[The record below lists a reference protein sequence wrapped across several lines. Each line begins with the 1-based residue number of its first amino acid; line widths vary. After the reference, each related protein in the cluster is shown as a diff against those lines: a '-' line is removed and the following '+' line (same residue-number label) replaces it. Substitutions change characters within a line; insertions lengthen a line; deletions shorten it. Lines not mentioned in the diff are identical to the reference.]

1 MAVSTFKEYLDL
13 HNLQF
18 EILETSADTHT
29 AQQAAEVHG
38 VPVSNIVKSLLL
50 CSELEGGKRF
60 FLVLTPGDV
69 RLDIEKW
76 SRKLTI
82 SPLRMANADEVKST
96 TGYSIGGVPPFG
108 HTSKIETHIED
119 GFDGDIELVAA
130 AGSANSVFKISLNQL
145 KEIVA

>member
-50 CSELEGGKRF
+50 CSESEGGKRF
-60 FLVLTPGDV
+60 LLVLTPGDV

-76 SRKLTI
+76 SSKLTI

>member
-1 MAVSTFKEYLDL
+1 MAVSTFKEYMGQ
-13 HNLQF
+13 HSLQF
-18 EILETSADTHT
+18 EVLETSADTHT
-29 AQQAAEVHG
+29 AQQAADVHG

-50 CSELEGGKRF
+50 CHESENGKRF

-76 SRKLTI
+76 SSRLAVT
-82 SPLRMANADEVKST
+82 PLRMANADEVKAT

-108 HTSKIETHIED
+108 HSTKIETYIED
-119 GFDGDIELVAA
+119 GFDGEIELVAA

-145 KEIVA
+145 RELVG